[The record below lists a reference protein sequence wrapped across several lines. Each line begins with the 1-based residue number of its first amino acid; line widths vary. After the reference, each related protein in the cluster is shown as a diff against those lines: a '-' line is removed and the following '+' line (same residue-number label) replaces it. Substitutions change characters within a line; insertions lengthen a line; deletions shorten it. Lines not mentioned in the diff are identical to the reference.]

1 VATVQAAP
9 YVHIFPACVMVI
21 SGHVLLHSLPSLHE
35 AVRQSRDM
43 LTIRAPTQ
51 RPADDVG
58 SRSSLLALLVAGGR
72 NRTVP

>member
-1 VATVQAAP
+1 
-9 YVHIFPACVMVI
+9 
-21 SGHVLLHSLPSLHE
+21 
-35 AVRQSRDM
+35 VRQSRDM